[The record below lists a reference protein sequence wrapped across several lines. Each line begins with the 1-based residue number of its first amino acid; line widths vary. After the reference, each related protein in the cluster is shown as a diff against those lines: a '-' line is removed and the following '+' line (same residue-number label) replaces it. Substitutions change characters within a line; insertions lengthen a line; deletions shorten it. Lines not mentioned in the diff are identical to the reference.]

1 MFSYADQLIADNDL
15 PKTTKITSIVEGFET
30 AIFKQF
36 FTQWNETENTRFLGR
51 QYSTGA
57 VSEFNIEDLHFEAQK
72 RIAKSAGAAIG
83 YIDFVSIMDLIYK
96 CLIRFM
102 PDDGSGSKKVW
113 RIEDMELVEVG
124 EEQVNFLYNGDCYVI
139 QYTYNDTENIVYFWQ
154 GANCSIDERGASA
167 LHAARIDNEELGG
180 GALQVD

>member
-1 MFSYADQLIADNDL
+1 
-15 PKTTKITSIVEGFET
+15 
-30 AIFKQF
+30 
-36 FTQWNETENTRFLGR
+36 
-51 QYSTGA
+51 
-57 VSEFNIEDLHFEAQK
+57 
-72 RIAKSAGAAIG
+72 
-83 YIDFVSIMDLIYK
+83 
-96 CLIRFM
+96 M

-139 QYTYNDTENIVYFWQ
+139 QYSYGNENIVYFWQ

-180 GALQVD
+180 DAMQVGINKIMCSHNRNVCFVIGQSGSGHGAKTLYQDVWRQDGRPQWRQGLRVQELY

>member
-1 MFSYADQLIADNDL
+1 
-15 PKTTKITSIVEGFET
+15 
-30 AIFKQF
+30 
-36 FTQWNETENTRFLGR
+36 
-51 QYSTGA
+51 
-57 VSEFNIEDLHFEAQK
+57 
-72 RIAKSAGAAIG
+72 
-83 YIDFVSIMDLIYK
+83 
-96 CLIRFM
+96 M

-139 QYTYNDTENIVYFWQ
+139 QYSYGTDNIIYFWQ

-180 GALQVD
+180 AAMQVGKD

>member
-1 MFSYADQLIADNDL
+1 
-15 PKTTKITSIVEGFET
+15 
-30 AIFKQF
+30 
-36 FTQWNETENTRFLGR
+36 
-51 QYSTGA
+51 
-57 VSEFNIEDLHFEAQK
+57 
-72 RIAKSAGAAIG
+72 
-83 YIDFVSIMDLIYK
+83 
-96 CLIRFM
+96 M

-139 QYTYNDTENIVYFWQ
+139 QYSYGNENIVYFWQ

-180 GALQVD
+180 DAMQVNRVK